1 MNILISNDDG
11 YLAPGIQ
18 ELARRIRRFG
28 NVTVVAPEQNHSGA
42 SNSLTLNRPLSVR
55 QVQENVFFVNGT
67 PSDCV
72 HIALTGLLP
81 QKPDIVLSG
90 INCGQNMGDDV
101 LYSGTVAAAMEG
113 FLFGCPSF
121 AFLRCIRAGLVWI
134 PPRRWPSTLWTTL
147 LKVRFLRRSF

>member
-81 QKPDIVLSG
+81 QKPDIVFIQKPHIIDFVFQQRDPFQAHAKRESC
-90 INCGQNMGDDV
+90 IFFRIDAAHFQNVGV
-101 LYSGTVAAAMEG
+101 YHAAA
-113 FLFGCPSF
+113 
-121 AFLRCIRAGLVWI
+121 
-134 PPRRWPSTLWTTL
+134 
-147 LKVRFLRRSF
+147 

>member
-90 INCGQNMGDDV
+90 INCGQNNRRCRYGRILVRLPV
-101 LYSGTVAAAMEG
+101 LCFFSGAFGLV
-113 FLFGCPSF
+113 LFGF
-121 AFLRCIRAGLVWI
+121 
-134 PPRRWPSTLWTTL
+134 RRGGGRVHCGQLY
-147 LKVRFLRRSF
+147 

>member
-81 QKPDIVLSG
+81 QKPDIVLPVFSP
-90 INCGQNMGDDV
+90 
-101 LYSGTVAAAMEG
+101 LY
-113 FLFGCPSF
+113 
-121 AFLRCIRAGLVWI
+121 RAK
-134 PPRRWPSTLWTTL
+134 PR
-147 LKVRFLRRSF
+147 

>member
-81 QKPDIVLSG
+81 PLWKDS
-90 INCGQNMGDDV
+90 C
-101 LYSGTVAAAMEG
+101 SVARP
-113 FLFGCPSF
+113 LL
-121 AFLRCIRAGLVWI
+121 FLRCIRAGLVWI